1 MFTLEQINDLHDRL
15 GRAETLAAY
24 LRGLRAIGV
33 VCVDSYL
40 ADGHAEFFGGG
51 HSVVS
56 PPAHHQLAVAETG
69 DREEFLRHLKLHEQ
83 GKTSYVE
90 MSEGLARS
98 GIEKWTMDTGT
109 LTVTYYDKAGN
120 EMLAERVE

>member
-1 MFTLEQINDLHDRL
+1 MFTLEQINDLHDRF

-33 VCVDSYL
+33 VRVDSYL
-40 ADGHAEFFGGG
+40 VDGHAEFFGGG

-56 PPAHHQLAVAETG
+56 PPAHQHLAVAETG
-69 DREEFLRHLKLHEQ
+69 DREECLRHLTLHEQ

-98 GIEKWTMDTGT
+98 GIDKWTMDTGT
-109 LTVTYYDKAGN
+109 LTLTYYDKAGN
-120 EMLAERVE
+120 EMLAERIE

>member
-24 LRGLRAIGV
+24 LRGLRTIGV

-56 PPAHHQLAVAETG
+56 PPAHHHLAVAETA
-69 DREEFLRHLKLHEQ
+69 DREEFVRHLTLHEQ
-83 GKTSYVE
+83 GTTSYVA

-120 EMLAERVE
+120 EMLAQRVE